1 MPLSRSLEF
10 GQAYLLFVKTSFFLH
25 DPGLAVEV
33 TRSKCNAR
41 DFGRVIN
48 IGRDASL
55 GGHESLVGFILRGG
69 GRADGVTESSICREV
84 PLFPLFIV
92 PKMYQFMPDSEGEDL
107 LSDFTRKLQKWGC
120 RTVEEMRA

>member
-10 GQAYLLFVKTSFFLH
+10 GQAYLLFVKISFVLH

-41 DFGRVIN
+41 EFGRV

-55 GGHESLVGFILRGG
+55 GGHEFLVGFILRGG
-69 GRADGVTESSICREV
+69 GRADGVTESSTCREV

-92 PKMYQFMPDSEGEDL
+92 PKMYQFMPNSEGEDL
-107 LSDFTRKLQKWGC
+107 LYDFTRELQKWEC